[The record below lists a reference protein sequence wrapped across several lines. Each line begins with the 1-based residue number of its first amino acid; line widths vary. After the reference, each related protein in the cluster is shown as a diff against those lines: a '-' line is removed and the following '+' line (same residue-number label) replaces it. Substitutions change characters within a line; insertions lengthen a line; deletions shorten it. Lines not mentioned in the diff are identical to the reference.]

1 MDWLG
6 DFDAYWAWFAL
17 GLVLAGL
24 EMVVPGV
31 YLFWLALAAL
41 ATGALTFA
49 FDPGVPLQIVNFVFL
64 SLIIVFS
71 AKRILREQPIAS
83 SDPLMN
89 NRMGR
94 LVGQTGTV
102 AVAIEHGEGRVRQG
116 DSEWSARGPELAA
129 GTRVRITGFD
139 GGTLIVEPLTLISGA
154 GSDLE
159 VDGGTAAPTGD

>member
-1 MDWLG
+1 MDWLS
-6 DFDAYWAWFAL
+6 DLDAHWVWFTI
-17 GLVLAGL
+17 GLVLAGA
-24 EMVVPGV
+24 EMVVPGI
-31 YLFWLALAAL
+31 YLIWLALAAL
-41 ATGALTFA
+41 ATGALVFA
-49 FDPGVPLQIVNFVFL
+49 FDPGVALQVINFVFL

-71 AKRILREQPIAS
+71 ARRVLNDQPIAS
-83 SDPLMN
+83 TDPLLN

-139 GGTLIVEPLTLISGA
+139 GGTLIVEPLMLLAGA
-154 GSDLE
+154 QE
-159 VDGGTAAPTGD
+159 AEAAPPPPTGLP

>member
-6 DFDAYWAWFAL
+6 DFDAYWAWFAI
-17 GLVLAGL
+17 GLVLAGA

-31 YLFWLALAAL
+31 YLIWLALAAL

-49 FDPGVPLQIVNFVFL
+49 LDLALPLQIVNFVFL

-71 AKRILREQPIAS
+71 ARRVLRDQPIES
-83 SDPLMN
+83 SDPLLN

-129 GTRVRITGFD
+129 GSRVRITGFD
-139 GGTLIVEPLTLISGA
+139 GGTLIVEPLAMIEA
-154 GSDLE
+154 KPEGS
-159 VDGGTAAPTGD
+159 